1 MLELAAGSEAERD
14 LWVAGL
20 TAVLDMEEDAVNQ
33 SLPLSLSPLSLNVSL
48 SLPL

>member
-20 TAVLDMEEDAVNQ
+20 TAVLDMEEDAVCVCVCPAVECWIVC
-33 SLPLSLSPLSLNVSL
+33 LCIYV
-48 SLPL
+48 